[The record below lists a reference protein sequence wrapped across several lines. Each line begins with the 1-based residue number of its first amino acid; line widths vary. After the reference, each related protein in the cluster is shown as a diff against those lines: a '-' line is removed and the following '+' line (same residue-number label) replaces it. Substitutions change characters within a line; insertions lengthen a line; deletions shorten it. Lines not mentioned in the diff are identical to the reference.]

1 MLTSSIRVK
10 AATLAIAAIG
20 LISGSSAALAQEF
33 GKTEIN
39 QESVVPV
46 AAQGSGFIPF
56 RLFIYEQVSDER
68 QCWSESGTG
77 PIAVDPLLLNFD
89 FTGICSRAADTNGYS
104 VRVNDED
111 LGSRFNLRI
120 VETDD
125 GNVLLRAVSNTEGS
139 FTIGSTGGT
148 SDTGFTRIILA
159 PGWRLT
165 KRTFEDRVQGHFYF
179 TNDLTLAQVLADGDT
194 PVVVNPTPPDDPDPT
209 GEPTEPNIG
218 AFPDIGNDVYAT
230 EIAQA
235 SELGFI
241 SGFEDGTFRPQT
253 SLTREQAVSMVLD
266 ALALKLPVTDLQ
278 LPTNVTQAPFPDV
291 AANRWS
297 ASKIQFAKVAGIVSG
312 DQTGTFR
319 PADTVSRVE
328 LMAILRRAAEYERN
342 ALGLTTTLPSTQDPV
357 SFSDTQGHW
366 GQTLIAQM
374 SSFCGVASPV
384 NESGS
389 AFVPDSPTLRNYAAA
404 ATLRMINC
412 GEPQSP

>member
-1 MLTSSIRVK
+1 MLASSIRVK

-20 LISGSSAALAQEF
+20 VFGGMGPAFAQEF

-39 QESVVPV
+39 QDSVVPV
-46 AAQGSGFIPF
+46 AAQGSGFIPY
-56 RLFIYEQVSDER
+56 RLFIYEQVTDER

-77 PIAVDPLLLNFD
+77 PIAIDPLLLNFD
-89 FTGICSRAADTNGYS
+89 FTGICRRASDTNGYS

-120 VETDD
+120 VETQD

-139 FTIGSTGGT
+139 FTIGSTGGN

-194 PVVVNPTPPDDPDPT
+194 PVVVNPTPPDEPDPT
-209 GEPTEPNIG
+209 GEPTEPNIE

-241 SGFEDGTFRPQT
+241 SGFQDGTFRPQT

-278 LPTNVTQAPFPDV
+278 VPTDVSQAPFPDV

-357 SFSDTQGHW
+357 SFSDIQGHW

-374 SSFCGVASPV
+374 SSFCGVASPI